1 MRIHKL
7 VRSITAATFAL
18 CVVTGAAAAQGKGKG
33 NDKGN
38 DKAKHKDRV
47 DEVVVQ
53 RPVVV
58 QSNGSVRSVPPGLA
72 KKGGVPPG
80 LAKKGG
86 LPPGQAKKLYR
97 ATDGVVV
104 LRDVFGRHGYT
115 VVRTQPYGTSEYV
128 YYRRGDGAIQR
139 AIIVPGTERLSF
151 QNVPQSLLQEILAR
165 LY

>member
-1 MRIHKL
+1 MRIHRL

-18 CVVTGAAAAQGKGKG
+18 CVVAGAAAAQGKGKG
-33 NDKGN
+33 NDK
-38 DKAKHKDRV
+38 DKDKHKDKDV
-47 DEVVVQ
+47 KVVQ
-53 RPVVV
+53 VPVVI
-58 QSNGSVRSVPPGLA
+58 QSNGTVRR
-72 KKGGVPPG
+72 VPPG

-104 LRDVFGRHGYT
+104 LRDVFGRNGYT
-115 VVRTQPYGTSEYV
+115 VVRTEPYGTSQYV
-128 YYRRGDGAIQR
+128 FYRRGDGAIQR
-139 AIIVPGTERLSF
+139 AVIVPGTTRLSF

>member
-1 MRIHKL
+1 MRIHTL

-18 CVVTGAAAAQGKGKG
+18 CVVAGAASAQGKG
-33 NDKGN
+33 KGN
-38 DKAKHKDRV
+38 DKAKHKDRA
-47 DEVVVQ
+47 DEVVRV
-53 RPVVV
+53 PAVV
-58 QSNGSVRSVPPGLA
+58 QSNGTVRR
-72 KKGGVPPG
+72 VPPG

-115 VVRTQPYGTSEYV
+115 VVRTQPYGTSQYV

-139 AIIVPGTERLSF
+139 AVIVPGTERLSF
-151 QNVPQSLLQEILAR
+151 QNVPQTLLQEILAR